1 MHIAKLV
8 LVTTAGVA
16 ASGSIALAATQGSQP
31 SEPGRVL
38 PTNAASQAQEH
49 AAPVLAEHPS
59 GKPADAGNSDAT
71 HPAPHGSP
79 HPNLN
84 GLCHA
89 WLAGAGAEHGHARSN
104 PAFSVLVAT
113 AGGSDAV
120 DGYCTTLLG
129 SSSHPSGSDSDE
141 PGETD
146 SNEPPSHP
154 NQSSHPGKTA
164 HPGRTSHPGNTTHP
178 GASDHPSGRPTATP
192 PVTPP
197 VTPPTHP

>member
-1 MHIAKLV
+1 MRIAKVAL
-8 LVTTAGVA
+8 LAAATAA
-16 ASGSIALAATQGSQP
+16 ASGGIAFAAVHTSSQP
-31 SEPGRVL
+31 SEPGRTL
-38 PTNAASQAQEH
+38 PSNAASQAQAH
-49 AAPVLAEHPS
+49 AAPVLANHPS
-59 GKPADAGNSDAT
+59 GQPSDAGKPAD
-71 HPAPHGSP
+71 HPAPHGTPS
-79 HPNLN
+79 PNLT

-197 VTPPTHP
+197 THP